1 MFHMMNEARIGVG
14 MCAVALG
21 TAGYMAALYYAR
33 NRPQGRPTGA
43 KDPTAP
49 PVAIIEHADVR
60 RMLLAQ
66 KAYVEGALV
75 LGLTC
80 ARAVDERAT
89 AEDETARR
97 EAGLLLDILT
107 PIMKAWASEWCLEAN
122 KLAIQ
127 VHGGYGYTRE
137 YPVEQY
143 YRDARLNPIHEG
155 TNGVQALDLLG
166 RKVAMEDGAAFALLC
181 REMGRTVAAARK
193 AGLAEYADGLDRA
206 IARASETTAAL
217 LAARGNIAL
226 ALANASVYLDM
237 LGHTV
242 VAWMWLRQALAATEG
257 GRGATGA

>member
-1 MFHMMNEARIGVG
+1 
-14 MCAVALG
+14 
-21 TAGYMAALYYAR
+21 MAS
-33 NRPQGRPTGA
+33 P
-43 KDPTAP
+43 
-49 PVAIIEHADVR
+49 
-60 RMLLAQ
+60 
-66 KAYVEGALV
+66 
-75 LGLTC
+75 

-257 GRGATGA
+257 GRGATGPERDFYDGKLAACRYFFRWELPKTEAQAALLQSLDDTCLAVRDAQL